1 MLVLKIACLKLCFI
15 NLTRSECNCK
25 TPLSTELTHGI
36 PTIISFL
43 CTSIIS
49 VLSALLL
56 NKFPLKIVQAFASF
70 TLWLSVM
77 TSPDYLVVKCKI
89 IFQKCSV
96 PQNVQC
102 LLQHPYG
109 ASTVHAQRGGFG
121 VQIDVFWSLYIYV
134 TSTIALIFMCL
145 MPHRDKK
152 GRAHSTIDLRISG
165 IGKGET
171 SQWISHL
178 WVQFCHS
185 WFKSGLVVATNTAG
199 QGHSVKSL
207 CLSQR
212 TC

>member
-70 TLWLSVM
+70 TLWLSVI

-102 LLQHPYG
+102 SMLFAAASLRCKHCACTEGWIWSSDWCLLKFVHLCHIHHCPDIHVSDATQRQEG
-109 ASTVHAQRGGFG
+109 KSTLYNWPQNLRHWQR
-121 VQIDVFWSLYIYV
+121 W
-134 TSTIALIFMCL
+134 
-145 MPHRDKK
+145 
-152 GRAHSTIDLRISG
+152 
-165 IGKGET
+165 
-171 SQWISHL
+171 
-178 WVQFCHS
+178 
-185 WFKSGLVVATNTAG
+185 N
-199 QGHSVKSL
+199 
-207 CLSQR
+207 
-212 TC
+212 